1 MIMNIIINKKIVKE
15 DVGIKID
22 YNIIRD
28 IGIKYLLLGVYK
40 LIKLNSLC
48 FNLYC
53 LI

>member
-1 MIMNIIINKKIVKE
+1 MDMKKIVKE

-48 FNLYC
+48 FILFNLNIFY